1 MQLQGDYPQIP
12 KAVNKDMGEKRL
24 PHVPFQ
30 GWKDGVP
37 YKGPCPRSSSSLRAL
52 APRRL
57 CGPHQPLDGLNTVT
71 GIKPDPVR

>member
-1 MQLQGDYPQIP
+1 MQLQGDYPQIA

-37 YKGPCPRSSSSLRAL
+37 YKGPCPRFAAGRTN
-52 APRRL
+52 
-57 CGPHQPLDGLNTVT
+57 PLTV
-71 GIKPDPVR
+71 